1 MIQGILDL
9 ILQSVKNLV
18 RNNSMSARSERNLA
32 TVRPDLQRVIRRA
45 WMMRGNL
52 DFEVIC
58 GHRGEAAQIEAY
70 KSGYSK
76 LNWPYSKHNRK
87 PSWAVDVIPKPIP
100 RTSAGWNTPE
110 YLEKFDKLA
119 RIIIAAANVEKVA
132 LEWGGRWP
140 MRDLPHWEVVE

>member
-1 MIQGILDL
+1 MMIQGILDL

-58 GHRGEAAQIEAY
+58 GHRGEAAQIKAY
-70 KSGYSK
+70 KSGHSK

-87 PSWAVDVIPKPIP
+87 PSWAVDVVPLPVDWENIEAFE
-100 RTSAGWNTPE
+100 R
-110 YLEKFDKLA
+110 LA
-119 RIIIAAANVEKVA
+119 AVIKQAAEIEGVEII
-132 LEWGGRWP
+132 WGGSWR

>member
-58 GHRGEAAQIEAY
+58 GHRGEKEQNEAFDNGH
-70 KSGYSK
+70 SQ
-76 LNWPYSKHNRK
+76 LFWPHSKHNK
-87 PSWAVDVIPKPIP
+87 IPAEAVDVIPKPIP
-100 RTSAGWNTPE
+100 RTSEGWNEPE

-119 RIIIAAANVEKVA
+119 HIIIAAANVEKVA

-140 MRDLPHWEVVE
+140 MQDLPHWEVVE